1 MSRYFLDILSEV
13 IYPGNNLKVY
23 SPDGLLAS
31 SATAAMSSPLFVSGD
46 LQFEGCGLGKTIPRL
61 YGSCVAYLSHSMTDT
76 FNLMMTNCGDLLLSR
91 KNQDQRRQGLSGF
104 EERLAISRI

>member
-1 MSRYFLDILSEV
+1 MSKV

-23 SPDGLLAS
+23 SPDGLMAS

-61 YGSCVAYLSHSMTDT
+61 YGSCVAYLSYGVQHDRHVQSNDDQLWRPALEPQESGPETSGTVRFRRALGDIS
-76 FNLMMTNCGDLLLSR
+76 NLVET
-91 KNQDQRRQGLSGF
+91 
-104 EERLAISRI
+104 